1 MEQSALGNKVQEI
14 ILPFSFI
21 WHGICII
28 IQLLYYTLW
37 WENWSFFYVILSVIH
52 IVPMPCS
59 GGNGLPCTVSGQFKY
74 TFICMYNCI
83 KCHMSSKY
91 NVTFAH

>member
-14 ILPFSFI
+14 ILPFSFLT
-21 WHGICII
+21 WNMYNYTTA
-28 IQLLYYTLW
+28 LPYTLMRKLI
-37 WENWSFFYVILSVIH
+37 FFYVILSVIH

-91 NVTFAH
+91 NVTFAY